1 MCDGLGQLLE
11 DLPVPA
17 VSIFCNLSM
26 AAASIAESSRQ
37 NRLWGAASG
46 VNEVLD
52 AVGRRRG
59 PCEGLGNYW
68 ELL

>member
-1 MCDGLGQLLE
+1 
-11 DLPVPA
+11 
-17 VSIFCNLSM
+17 M

-59 PCEGLGNYW
+59 PCEGLGSYW